1 MTAKEGARFESVTSP
16 AVLLVR
22 NDIDTDQI
30 IPARYLKVTDKKG
43 LGDVV
48 FADWRFESDGTPK
61 ADFPL
66 NQPEAQGCQ
75 VLIAGNNFGCGSSR
89 EHAPWSLVGFG
100 FRAVIALG
108 FADIFKGNAL
118 KNGLVPVILPADAHA
133 ALVLARTA
141 DPQLPVTVD
150 LVSQTVSWP
159 GHALVKFPVDAFAR
173 KCLLQGVDELGY
185 LQGFE
190 KQVVEY
196 ERKHAY

>member
-1 MTAKEGARFESVTSP
+1 MTAAREGARFESITSK
-16 AVLLVR
+16 AILLVQ

-43 LGDVV
+43 LGEVL
-48 FADWRFESDGTPK
+48 FADWRYKDGQPI

-66 NQPEAQGCQ
+66 NQPGAAGCA

-118 KNGLVPVILPADAHA
+118 KNGLVPVILPPDAHA
-133 ALVLARTA
+133 ALIAARSA

-196 ERKHAY
+196 ERKRA